1 MHKLIKEVL
10 FCVSVGLVSGVLVN
24 IIITWDIFVL
34 FVGDNTI
41 LYQGINALYYY
52 FYVDPTIVCGVL

>member
-52 FYVDPTIVCGVL
+52 FYVDPTIVCGGL